1 MNKKNIDEIWNQK
14 LINDLGEDRFK
25 QLFSKSIEGININ
38 PFYSKSKCSFFYPCP
53 KWEILAEI
61 EHAGIKKSLHEI
73 NKIKDYDIQNIAIIN
88 IDLNQ
93 VRKLIDKT
101 KNQINF
107 FCYIKN
113 KKIDKAIELNSSQII
128 LNHDCFDVKTINI
141 SKANSKKLK
150 INIDS
155 SPFKNIGCNIIQEIA
170 YTVGIG
176 NEYLN
181 NYGKKLSP
189 LITFEVGQ
197 GSNYF
202 FEIAKIQ
209 VIRRLWHLI
218 TYHHKNEISDV
229 IITAKP
235 ITRNKTI
242 NNFNNNLIRATSE
255 CMSGILGG
263 CNYIKSQGYDYL
275 FKKKNDFSENL
286 MFKQLLIIKNETKI
300 DKVDNICEGSYY
312 ISFLTENL
320 LKESFNLF
328 KKIEKEGGFFK
339 NLSSGIIEKE
349 IEKNNKKEIELYKCK
364 DKILV
369 GYNAYNDKMP
379 EENTINKKPI
389 LFKNNLRIETC

>member
-61 EHAGIKKSLHEI
+61 EHAGIEKSLHEI

-141 SKANSKKLK
+141 SKANGKKLK

-389 LFKNNLRIETC
+389 LFKNNLRIETY

>member
-320 LKESFNLF
+320 LKQSFNLF

>member
-1 MNKKNIDEIWNQK
+1 VNKKNIDEIWNQK

-320 LKESFNLF
+320 LKQSFNLF

>member
-1 MNKKNIDEIWNQK
+1 VNKKNIDEIWNQK
-14 LINDLGEDRFK
+14 LINDLGKDRFK

-61 EHAGIKKSLHEI
+61 EHTEIEKSLHEI
-73 NKIKDYDIQNIAIIN
+73 NKIIDYDINNIAIFN

-93 VRKLIDKT
+93 LRKLIDKT

-107 FCYIKN
+107 FCYVNN
-113 KKIDKAIELNSSQII
+113 KKIDKSTELNSSLII
-128 LNHDCFDVKTINI
+128 LNHDCFSVKTINI

-155 SPFKNIGCNIIQEIA
+155 SAFKNIGCNIIQEIT

-181 NYGKKLSP
+181 TYGKKLSP
-189 LITFEVGQ
+189 LITFELGQ
-197 GSNYF
+197 GGNYF

-209 VIRRLWHLI
+209 VIKRLWHLV
-218 TYHHKNEISDV
+218 TSNYNNEISNV
-229 IITAKP
+229 IITTKP

-263 CNYIKSQGYDYL
+263 CNYIKSLAYDHL
-275 FKKKNDFSENL
+275 FKDKNDFSDNL
-286 MFKQLLIIKNETKI
+286 MLKQLLIIKNETKI

-312 ISFLTENL
+312 ISFLIENL
-320 LKESFNLF
+320 LKESFELF
-328 KKIEKEGGFFK
+328 KKIEKKGGFFK
-339 NLSSGIIEKE
+339 NLSSGIIKKE
-349 IEKNNKKEIELYKCK
+349 IEKNNKKEIELYKRK

-369 GYNAYNDKMP
+369 GYNAYNDKML
-379 EENTINKKPI
+379 EENTINEKPI
-389 LFKNNLRIETC
+389 LFKNNSRIETY